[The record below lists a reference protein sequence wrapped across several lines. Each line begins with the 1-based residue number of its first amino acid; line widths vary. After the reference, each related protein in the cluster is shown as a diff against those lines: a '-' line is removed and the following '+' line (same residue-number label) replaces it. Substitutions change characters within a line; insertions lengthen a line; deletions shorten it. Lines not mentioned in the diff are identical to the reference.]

1 MTRSG
6 TPPDDGK
13 LDVAIVGAGA
23 AGTYVAYRLI
33 QGRPDWRIAVF
44 ERSNRIG
51 GRLWSV
57 PIEGLAHPIELGG
70 MRYMTGHVRV
80 HSVVTELGIET
91 RHFDPAHRPERL
103 FLRGIVGESP
113 DDPNA
118 GSAYDLPAGEA
129 GRSAPISCAVRFS
142 RSCRWPVSSTRSAGV
157 SSDLRRPWEAGGL
170 PIGRSMRL
178 SRRSSVRRA
187 IGSRPT
193 RSGTTQVSTRITP
206 AMRSSTCWERGYPS
220 GEARVP
226 VGGMDRIPR
235 ELAARFEAGGGMM
248 RLGHELRRVETSEG
262 SILLGFAGGS
272 RVRSRRLVLTL
283 PIPALEALAGASP
296 LINGPTWRRL

>member
-1 MTRSG
+1 MGSNGRAGPPKSLDEAREPIPGGVILVDVTRSG

-33 QGRPDWRIAVF
+33 QARPDWRIAVF

-70 MRYMTGHVRV
+70 MRYMTGHLRV

-118 GSAYDLPAGEA
+118 GSAHDLPAGEA
-129 GRSAPISCAVRFS
+129 GRSATDLMRGAFLKIVPLARELDDSGWRQLRSTATLGGRRLTSMTPSAERRHVRRFHGVGVRFTS
-142 RSCRWPVSSTRSAGV
+142 SHSIGAADCAAIGARWRWN
-157 SSDLRRPWEAGGL
+157 DLVAARL
-170 PIGRSMRL
+170 MIGERGQL
-178 SRRSSVRRA
+178 VRREP
-187 IGSRPT
+187 G
-193 RSGTTQVSTRITP
+193 V
-206 AMRSSTCWERGYPS
+206 
-220 GEARVP
+220 
-226 VGGMDRIPR
+226 
-235 ELAARFEAGGGMM
+235 
-248 RLGHELRRVETSEG
+248 
-262 SILLGFAGGS
+262 
-272 RVRSRRLVLTL
+272 
-283 PIPALEALAGASP
+283 
-296 LINGPTWRRL
+296 